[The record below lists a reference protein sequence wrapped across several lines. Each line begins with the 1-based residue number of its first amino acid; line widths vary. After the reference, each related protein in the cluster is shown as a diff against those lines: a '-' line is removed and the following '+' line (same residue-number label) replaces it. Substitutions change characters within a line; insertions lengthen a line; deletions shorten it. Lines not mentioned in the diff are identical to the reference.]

1 MIISDTLYPVM
12 IELGK
17 SLFLSLSYFTRSWLS
32 NHIYLYL
39 NLWNISNKYKEHL
52 STTSGYFIE
61 VEHVHSL
68 AMAWVFVTTIRWRYQ
83 WEQTFPSSYCANTG
97 LCTGN
102 TESHGI
108 ERTDWSRKETKWDI
122 MTFEAFLWVT
132 GDLMWH
138 SIQ

>member
-1 MIISDTLYPVM
+1 MRKKNQVFHIPLFGFTTPALGYLII
-12 IELGK
+12 
-17 SLFLSLSYFTRSWLS
+17 LSLS
-32 NHIYLYL
+32 
-39 NLWNISNKYKEHL
+39 ISVEYYKDHL

-97 LCTGN
+97 SCTGN

-122 MTFEAFLWVT
+122 MTFEAYLWEAWFDVT
-132 GDLMWH
+132 LH
-138 SIQ
+138 PIVL